1 MVGAG
6 GQVEQVARHHLYA
19 DPLVGDGGANVE
31 VADARNRE
39 AHLRVRMQMLDE
51 ELVHLHAS
59 ETLADSTSTLNSM
72 QSAARE
78 TARSIETRCRYLLK
92 VFCAELLCG
101 ELDLV
106 LEVVVALFADHRQF
120 AFRFVVHRVNL
131 RKKRTSYT
139 SINLVETGMTERFE
153 LYLAVH
159 LVQVASSQLAES
171 FEVDKLAGLREV
183 LLLALHLVG
192 CLLHK
197 PGAHHCLF
205 RFVVAKWNWKIL
217 FNIHTPV
224 GRACE
229 LLNLLKYGTAGA

>member
-59 ETLADSTSTLNSM
+59 ETVADSTATLNSM

-78 TARSIETRCRYLLK
+78 TASKYTYNRSIETRCRYLLK
-92 VFCAELLCG
+92 VFCPELLCG

-131 RKKRTSYT
+131 RKKRTS
-139 SINLVETGMTERFE
+139 
-153 LYLAVH
+153 H
-159 LVQVASSQLAES
+159 
-171 FEVDKLAGLREV
+171 
-183 LLLALHLVG
+183 
-192 CLLHK
+192 
-197 PGAHHCLF
+197 
-205 RFVVAKWNWKIL
+205 
-217 FNIHTPV
+217 
-224 GRACE
+224 
-229 LLNLLKYGTAGA
+229 